1 MAKIDVQI
9 ETLQER
15 LAQLKLRQQRIEAR
29 KRARDAQRDR
39 KAETRRKFLVG
50 SVVLDKVRN
59 GEFDQAELQAWLDRA
74 LTRKDDRALF
84 GLPHGP

>member
-15 LAQLKLRQQRIEAR
+15 LAQLKLRQQRSEAR

-84 GLPHGP
+84 GLPPGP